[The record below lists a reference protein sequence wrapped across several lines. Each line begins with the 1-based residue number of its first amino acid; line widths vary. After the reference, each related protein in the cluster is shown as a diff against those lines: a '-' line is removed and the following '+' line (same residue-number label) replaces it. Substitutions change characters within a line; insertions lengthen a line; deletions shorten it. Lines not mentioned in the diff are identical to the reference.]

1 VSTVASITTL
11 ESGQVELRAD
21 VQVAAVSTTINTT
34 TISTAATATANTAVA
49 GAGSI
54 LTAQSEQGSPVH
66 SVEVARV
73 GRGALIG
80 DRCALDAEPVHS
92 VTAVVTELA
101 QVLELSLDEF
111 R

>member
-1 VSTVASITTL
+1 VIAFTITLT

-21 VQVAAVSTTINTT
+21 VQVAAVLTISNSTA
-34 TISTAATATANTAVA
+34 STAATAAAAVA
-49 GAGSI
+49 GAGS
-54 LTAQSEQGSPVH
+54 TAQAEQQNSSSPVH

-80 DRCALDAEPVHS
+80 DRCALDTEPVHS

-111 R
+111 K

>member
-1 VSTVASITTL
+1 
-11 ESGQVELRAD
+11 VELRAD
-21 VQVAAVSTTINTT
+21 VQVAAVPTISNTT
-34 TISTAATATANTAVA
+34 AGTAATAAAA
-49 GAGSI
+49 AGSGSI
-54 LTAQSEQGSPVH
+54 AQAEQQNSSSPVH

-80 DRCALDAEPVHS
+80 DRCALDTEPVHN